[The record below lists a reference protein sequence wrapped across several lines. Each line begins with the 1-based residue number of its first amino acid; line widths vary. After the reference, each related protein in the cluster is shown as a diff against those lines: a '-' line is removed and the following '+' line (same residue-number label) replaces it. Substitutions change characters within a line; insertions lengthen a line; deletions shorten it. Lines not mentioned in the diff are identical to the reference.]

1 MKQGR
6 LRREKN
12 RKRKQKRKRRKG
24 EKTGAN
30 RGEREGR
37 GSKIDQKEIRHRDK
51 GDETKTMI
59 ESRTEAND
67 KRKKPKVGA
76 STQGRR
82 RKNSSATGLPSHC
95 HSNTTKNGH
104 QHHRQ
109 LIYPSSSSQ
118 VILFPSSSCMQNVH
132 CACSASNKI
141 ITRLLHSN
149 WLIN

>member
-118 VILFPSSSCMQNVH
+118 VILFPSSSFTVH
-132 CACSASNKI
+132 LLACRTCTVHVLQAIK
-141 ITRLLHSN
+141 
-149 WLIN
+149 